1 MNSHRRHPALPVKV
15 EGTES
20 ILPEEMQ
27 ISYLLFWA
35 VIAGD
40 AGDKDQKG

>member
-1 MNSHRRHPALPVKV
+1 MNSHRRHRALPVKI
-15 EGTES
+15 EGTKS
-20 ILPEEMQ
+20 IIPEEMQ
-27 ISYLLFWA
+27 ISYLLFCV